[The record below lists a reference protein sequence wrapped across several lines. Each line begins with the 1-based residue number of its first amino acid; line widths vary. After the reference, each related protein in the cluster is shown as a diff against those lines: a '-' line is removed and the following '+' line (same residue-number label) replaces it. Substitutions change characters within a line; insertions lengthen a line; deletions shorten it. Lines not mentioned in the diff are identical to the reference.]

1 MEFGPLLVL
10 ALALASIVGLSLGLF
25 GGGGSILM
33 VPLLSYVAGLPA
45 KEAIATSLLVV
56 GATSATSLIPHARKA
71 NVRWKQG
78 MVFAATSMLGAFGG
92 GLLASGIPAQLL
104 MLGFAIIMLASARG
118 MIRGRKNTGSATQS
132 LWLSAP
138 VGLGIGMVTG
148 LVGAGGGFL
157 LVPALALLAGLSMQ
171 QAVGTSLL
179 VITLN
184 SITGLAG
191 QLNSVALDWPLAAGL
206 ATTAILG
213 SLIGARLSRRI
224 DERALRKGFGYF
236 VLAMGVFV
244 LSQELPAPG
253 GLVVVAVAALAGA
266 LVLLCNK
273 IPAMGARCPLVLKGE
288 TR

>member
-56 GATSATSLIPHARKA
+56 GATSAASLIPHARKA

-118 MIRGRKNTGSATQS
+118 MIRGRKNTGSATQP

-191 QLNSVALDWPLAAGL
+191 QLNSVALDWRLAAGL